1 MRLLSCHLRRVR
13 LHSDLKL
20 SFDPGLTVIGGP
32 NEAGKSTLVEALH
45 KGLFLRATAT
55 GRGVEELRARRHGGQ
70 PEVEIR
76 FEAGGQCWQLRKR
89 FSGASGTCH
98 LSNDAGVALSGS
110 AAEEALAQLLGVG
123 QPVEGRRIAQLPERW
138 AHLWVRQGE
147 GGANPLS
154 GSGERYDLGRL
165 VEQLQRRGGTE
176 AFHSPLDRQ
185 VLERI
190 NAQLDISFTG
200 TGRVRAGS
208 ELALVRHNDQEAQ
221 RRVHL
226 AQTRCEEMEASMEQL
241 HGLLQ
246 RLEQIEGL
254 ERPALEQRQ
263 ALAHGLRLKQA
274 ELEPSRQRLH
284 LLEATLQQYQ
294 ALSSQRERQLLDQRR
309 LQGELDQATAA
320 LQRLSAQQRERR
332 ESHALQ
338 LAQAK
343 ALRERQE
350 RLELQVELARL
361 ERSEHQLLL
370 HRRQFE
376 TLQEQAE
383 QAKSALAALPAIDQ
397 AQVRR
402 LREAEQLAERT
413 SARCEAMATSLELIS
428 SDQTVQLGGVTLEA
442 GAPRTLLEPTDLSIG
457 TGVRLRISPGGG
469 DALAQAQRQRQQ
481 QQAAIT
487 ALRAELQVSSSEA
500 AEAIERQ
507 RRQLETELANLRQS
521 ASTIPWSGLAD
532 RLAALA
538 PQRARLM
545 AALAAAP
552 GVEVTDGEAA
562 LGELE
567 SMEPALRDLRG
578 QLTSLTSALEASQ
591 LAQESDREREQ
602 VLAQQLA
609 EQRQRSDQL
618 QGSLLALEQRR
629 QELLSS
635 HGDLEGL
642 SASLQQ
648 QATDLRAEE
657 RVLESMVRELLD
669 LDPPGNATAAGVT
682 PGAATGPLTGAVT
695 GTVTGAVTGLPSGLE
710 ARINAERTRL
720 EQEKDGLLTRKG
732 QCEQLFK
739 SYSSSDPRAELEFRQ
754 AEWEAAQAERAAI
767 ERRIAALQL
776 LQTQF
781 LAAQDDLA
789 SRYGAPLTAALGPY
803 LLALGQQADAPQMQ
817 LDPQQGFGDLLLRQ
831 EGESFG
837 FERLSG
843 GMREQLAAALR
854 LALAEVLLPAYD
866 GCLPLVFD
874 DAFTNTD
881 PRRLA
886 LIKQMLG
893 LGVSRGVQ
901 VILLTCAPDDYLEL
915 TAPPHTGRLESLH

>member
-13 LHSDLKL
+13 LHSDLEL
-20 SFDPGLTVIGGP
+20 SFDPGLTVVGGP

-76 FEAGGQCWQLRKR
+76 FEAGGQRWQLRKR

-98 LSNDAGVALSGS
+98 LSNDAGLALSGG
-110 AAEEALAQLLGVG
+110 AAEEALARLLGVG

-154 GSGERYDLGRL
+154 GHGERYDLGRL

-176 AFHSPLDRQ
+176 ALHSPLDRQ

-190 NAQLDISFTG
+190 TEQLEVSFTS

-208 ELALVRHNDQEAQ
+208 ALALVRQDDQEAQ

-226 AQTRCEEMEASMEQL
+226 AQTRCEELEASMEQL
-241 HGLLQ
+241 RGLQQ
-246 RLEQIEGL
+246 RLEQIERI

-263 ALAHGLRLKQA
+263 ALAHSLRLKQA

-284 LLEATLQQYQ
+284 VLEATLQQFQ
-294 ALSSQRERQLLDQRR
+294 SLNSQRERQLLEQQR
-309 LQGELDQATAA
+309 LQGELDQAAAA
-320 LQRLSAQQRERR
+320 LGRLQAQQLERR
-332 ESHALQ
+332 ESHAQQ
-338 LAQAK
+338 LARSK

-350 RLELQVELARL
+350 RLELQLELARL
-361 ERSEHQLLL
+361 ESSERQLLL
-370 HRRQFE
+370 HRQQFE
-376 TLQEQAE
+376 SLQQQAE
-383 QAKSALAALPAIDQ
+383 QAKVTLAALPAIDQ
-397 AQVRR
+397 TQVRQ
-402 LREAEQLAERT
+402 LREAEQRAERT
-413 SARCEAMATSLELIS
+413 SARCDAMATSLELIS
-428 SDQTVQLGGVTLEA
+428 SDQTVQLGGVPLEA
-442 GAPRTLLEPTDLSIG
+442 GAPRTLLEPTELSIG
-457 TGVRLRISPGGG
+457 VGVRLRISPGGG
-469 DALAQAQRQRQQ
+469 DALALARRQRQQ
-481 QQAAIT
+481 EQSALT
-487 ALRAELQVSSSEA
+487 ALRAELKVSSSEA
-500 AEAIERQ
+500 AETIERQ

-521 ASTIPWSGLAD
+521 ASTIPWSGLSD

-538 PQRARLM
+538 PQRARLV

-552 GVEVTDGEAA
+552 RAEAPEA
-562 LGELE
+562 EPELGEQEVGALE
-567 SMEPALRDLRG
+567 SLEPALGDLR
-578 QLTSLTSALEASQ
+578 QLLSGLNSALEASQ
-591 LAQESDREREQ
+591 RAQDSDREREQ
-602 VLAQQLA
+602 ALAQQLA
-609 EQRQRSDQL
+609 EQRQRFDQL

-635 HGDLEGL
+635 HGDLERL
-642 SASLQQ
+642 SASLGQ
-648 QATDLRAEE
+648 QAAELRAEE
-657 RVLESMVRELLD
+657 RVLESMARELLE
-669 LDPPGNATAAGVT
+669 LDPRADDPAMDVTPAAAPGEAAGAI
-682 PGAATGPLTGAVT
+682 GE
-695 GTVTGAVTGLPSGLE
+695 LPTGLE
-710 ARINAERTRL
+710 ARINAERSRL
-720 EQEKDGLLTRKG
+720 EGEKDGLLTRKG
-732 QCEQLFK
+732 QCEQLIG
-739 SYSSSDPRAELEFRQ
+739 SLSSSDPRAELEFRQ
-754 AEWEAAQAERAAI
+754 AEWEATRAERAAI
-767 ERRIAALQL
+767 ERRVAALQL
-776 LQTQF
+776 LQTLF

-803 LLALGQQADAPQMQ
+803 LLALGQAAEAPQLQ

-831 EGESFG
+831 DGESFG

-843 GMREQLAAALR
+843 GMREQLASALR

-881 PRRLA
+881 PQRLP
-886 LIKQMLG
+886 LIRQMLA

-901 VILLTCAPDDYLEL
+901 VILLTCTPDDYLEL
-915 TAPPHTGRLESLH
+915 SEPPHGGRLESIQ

>member
-13 LHSDLKL
+13 LHSDLEL

-76 FEAGGQCWQLRKR
+76 FEAGGQRWQLRKR

-110 AAEEALAQLLGVG
+110 TAEEALAQLLGVG

-190 NAQLDISFTG
+190 NAQLEISFTA

-208 ELALVRHNDQEAQ
+208 ELALVRQNDQEAQ

-263 ALAHGLRLKQA
+263 ALAHSLRLKQA

-284 LLEATLQQYQ
+284 LLEASLQQYQ
-294 ALSSQRERQLLDQRR
+294 ALSSQRERQLLEQRR

-320 LQRLSAQQRERR
+320 LHRLSAQQRERR

-376 TLQEQAE
+376 TLQVQAE

-545 AALAAAP
+545 ATLAAAP
-552 GVEVTDGEAA
+552 GTEVSNGEPA

-567 SMEPALRDLRG
+567 SMESALGELRG

-591 LAQESDREREQ
+591 LALDSDREREQ
-602 VLAQQLA
+602 ALAQQLA

-635 HGDLEGL
+635 HGDLDGL

-657 RVLESMVRELLD
+657 RVLESMARELLG
-669 LDPPGNATAAGVT
+669 LDPPGNATAAAVT
-682 PGAATGPLTGAVT
+682 PDAAT
-695 GTVTGAVTGLPSGLE
+695 GTVTGAVIGLPSGLE

-732 QCEQLFK
+732 QCDQLIK

-754 AEWEAAQAERAAI
+754 AEWEASQAERTAI

-803 LLALGQQADAPQMQ
+803 LLELGQAADAPQMQ

-881 PRRLA
+881 PGRLA
-886 LIKQMLG
+886 LIKQMLA

-901 VILLTCAPDDYLEL
+901 VILLTCTPDDYLEL

>member
-13 LHSDLKL
+13 LHSDLEL

-76 FEAGGQCWQLRKR
+76 FEAGGQRWQLRKR

-98 LSNDAGVALSGS
+98 LSNEAGVALSGS

-176 AFHSPLDRQ
+176 ALHSPLDRQ
-185 VLERI
+185 VLERVTE
-190 NAQLDISFTG
+190 QLDVSFTS

-208 ELALVRHNDQEAQ
+208 ALALVRHDDQEAQ

-226 AQTRCEEMEASMEQL
+226 AQIRCEEMEASMEQL
-241 HGLLQ
+241 RGLMQ

-263 ALAHGLRLKQA
+263 ALAQSLRLKQA
-274 ELEPSRQRLH
+274 ELEPLRQRLH
-284 LLEATLQQYQ
+284 VLEATLQQFQ
-294 ALSSQRERQLLDQRR
+294 ALSSQREGQLLEQRR
-309 LQGELDQATAA
+309 LQGELDQAAA
-320 LQRLSAQQRERR
+320 TLQRLQAQQLERR
-332 ESHALQ
+332 DSHAQ
-338 LAQAK
+338 LLARSK

-361 ERSEHQLLL
+361 ESSERQLLL
-370 HRRQFE
+370 HRHQFE

-397 AQVRR
+397 AQVRW

-457 TGVRLRISPGGG
+457 AGVRLRISPGGG
-469 DALAQAQRQRQQ
+469 DALALAQRQRQQ

-507 RRQLETELANLRQS
+507 RRQLESELANLRQS

-545 AALAAAP
+545 AALAAVP
-552 GVEVTDGEAA
+552 GAESPDGEPA
-562 LGELE
+562 LVELE
-567 SMEPALRDLRG
+567 SLEQALGDLRR
-578 QLTSLTSALEASQ
+578 QLTSLNSALEASQ
-591 LAQESDREREQ
+591 LAQDSDREREQ
-602 VLAQQLA
+602 ALAQQLA

-635 HGDLEGL
+635 HGDLDCL
-642 SASLQQ
+642 TTTLQQ
-648 QATDLRAEE
+648 QAADLRAEE
-657 RVLESMVRELLD
+657 QVLESIAGQLLD
-669 LDPPGNATAAGVT
+669 LASLSGATAEGVT
-682 PGAATGPLTGAVT
+682 TGAAAGAL
-695 GTVTGAVTGLPSGLE
+695 AQLPSGLE

-732 QCEQLFK
+732 QCEQLIK

-754 AEWEAAQAERAAI
+754 AEWEATQAERAAI

-776 LQTQF
+776 LQTLF

-803 LLALGQQADAPQMQ
+803 LLALGQAADAPQMQ
-817 LDPQQGFGDLLLRQ
+817 LDPQLGFADLLLRQ
-831 EGESFG
+831 DGESFG

-843 GMREQLAAALR
+843 GMREQLASALR

-881 PRRLA
+881 PQRLA
-886 LIKQMLG
+886 LIKQMLA

-901 VILLTCAPDDYLEL
+901 VILLTCTPADYLEL
-915 TAPPHTGRLESLH
+915 TAPPHTGRLELLR

>member
-13 LHSDLKL
+13 QHSDLEL

-76 FEAGGQCWQLRKR
+76 FEAGGQRWQLRKR

-208 ELALVRHNDQEAQ
+208 ELALVRQNDQEAQ

-294 ALSSQRERQLLDQRR
+294 ALSSQRERQLLEQRR
-309 LQGELDQATAA
+309 LQGELDQAAAA
-320 LQRLSAQQRERR
+320 LHRLSAQQRERR

-397 AQVRR
+397 VQVRR

-507 RRQLETELANLRQS
+507 RRQLESKLANLRQS

-545 AALAAAP
+545 AALAATP
-552 GVEVTDGEAA
+552 GAELPDGEAA

-567 SMEPALRDLRG
+567 SMEAALGELRG

-591 LAQESDREREQ
+591 LAQDSDREREQ
-602 VLAQQLA
+602 ALAQQLA
-609 EQRQRSDQL
+609 EQRQHSDQL

-635 HGDLEGL
+635 HGDLDGL

-657 RVLESMVRELLD
+657 RVLESMARELLA
-669 LDPPGNATAAGVT
+669 LDRPGNATAAAVT
-682 PGAATGPLTGAVT
+682 PGAATGAVI
-695 GTVTGAVTGLPSGLE
+695 GLPSGLE

-732 QCEQLFK
+732 QCDQLIK

-754 AEWEAAQAERAAI
+754 AEWEATQAERAAI

-803 LLALGQQADAPQMQ
+803 LLALGQAADAPQME

-881 PRRLA
+881 PLRLA
-886 LIKQMLG
+886 LIKQMLA

-901 VILLTCAPDDYLEL
+901 VILLTCTPGDYLEL
-915 TAPPHTGRLESLH
+915 TAPPHTGRMESLE